1 MDRIEQLKKSESEYQ
16 ILYLAEKKKNF
27 KLAEEV
33 IKLSHEIKILTFKL
47 NEFKAIR
54 SFDDFIIFAEGE
66 GKK

>member
-54 SFDDFIIFAEGE
+54 SFDDWIEVVRRE
-66 GKK
+66 EKK